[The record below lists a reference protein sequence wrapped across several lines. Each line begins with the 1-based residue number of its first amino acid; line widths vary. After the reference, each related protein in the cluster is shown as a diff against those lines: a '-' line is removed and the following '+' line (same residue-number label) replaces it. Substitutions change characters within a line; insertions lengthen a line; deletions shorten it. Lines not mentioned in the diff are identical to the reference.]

1 MSARHLLA
9 LALAAGTLALG
20 APVLAP
26 SSAEAA
32 TVCRTDRVCR
42 VDYRWVTKRGP
53 RVCDTVTY
61 NGYVVGRDCVRQGSA
76 WRVRMPVETCRRERV
91 CTRY

>member
-1 MSARHLLA
+1 MSARRLFA
-9 LALAAGTLALG
+9 FVLAAGILALG
-20 APVLAP
+20 APVVAP
-26 SSAEAA
+26 SPAEAA
-32 TVCRTDRVCR
+32 TVCKTERVCR

-61 NGYVVGRDCVRQGSA
+61 NGYVVERDCVRQGSA

-91 CTRY
+91 CRTY